1 MSFSTWK
8 AIRWCPGGLEY
19 LFGVCT
25 RTDELDAFEF
35 KDWWAHDRD
44 EEKLAF
50 EGFVDWVFKRWKGNP
65 GMHIYHYAAYE
76 VSAVRRLSTRHDTRQ
91 DEVDELLRNEVFVDL
106 YQIVRHGLRIGED
119 SYSIKTSSASIGRSA
134 PRRSPRP
141 LIPSSNTPA
150 GSKASS
156 QRDWKTSPILK
167 GIRDYNEDDCKSTA
181 ELLQWLRKV
190 AVNTRSRSSARFPSQ
205 HRRTPAVLPPEVVAR
220 LALREKLRQDERR
233 GFDCPGRL
241 DRLSPP
247 GRKTHVVADV

>member
-8 AIRWCPGGLEY
+8 AIRWLPADWNTCLGSARETAQPGS
-19 LFGVCT
+19 
-25 RTDELDAFEF
+25 FEF

-50 EGFVDWVFKRWKGNP
+50 EGFVDWVFNRWRQNP

-119 SYSIKTSSASIGRSA
+119 SYSIKTVERLYRPKRATEVATAVDSIVQYARWIESKQPRDWQRSA
-134 PRRSPRP
+134 
-141 LIPSSNTPA
+141 
-150 GSKASS
+150 
-156 QRDWKTSPILK
+156 ILK

-190 AVNTRSRSSARFPSQ
+190 GSVSTRSPPRARCPHQPHRRHQRCRRRSSRGWTLRRNFASRAIRSRSFS
-205 HRRTPAVLPPEVVAR
+205 RT
-220 LALREKLRQDERR
+220 
-233 GFDCPGRL
+233 
-241 DRLSPP
+241 
-247 GRKTHVVADV
+247 